1 METNEG
7 GAIQTHLPCD
17 DCGSSDALSVYS
29 NGTYCFSCK
38 TYSKNNEEG
47 RVLKVK
53 DRLDLIEGKYQALTK
68 RGITEET
75 CRKFHYK
82 VGTWSGH
89 PCHVASYYK
98 NGVEVAQHIRTPDK
112 QFPWTGSPDSLELF
126 GQHLWKA
133 QGENPRLIIT
143 EGEIDAMSISQV
155 FNNKWAVVSIP
166 NGASSVSKYLK
177 QNLEFVESF
186 DDIVLAFDADEAG
199 QEAIEEAVGIISVGK
214 LRILQYPDGFKDAN
228 DMLANGKGGQLVAGV
243 FQARH
248 YRPDGILSGKELW
261 NFVSAPVTDG
271 ISIPYPELSHML
283 RGLQKG
289 LYMFTAGSGAGKSTL
304 VHEIGYHIMQEH
316 EEKIGVIALEDS
328 TQKTALRYPSLY
340 LNKRLELDPVEP
352 DVLREAYEKT
362 IDNDLFY
369 LYDHFGSLDSDNL
382 MNKIRFMIV
391 SLGCKY
397 IILDHL
403 SIVISGMQ
411 VGDERKAIDRLMTD
425 LRSLAEE
432 TGACLLCVVHINRSG
447 NNANEGGQISLRDLR
462 GSGSLEQLSDA
473 VIALERDQQ
482 SPVDANTARIRVLKN
497 RTTGEVGVADVL
509 TYNKDTGR
517 LLPSWQDDFE
527 TLVESKLAYEDIK
540 KLGEKLSN
548 EVSI

>member
-1 METNEG
+1 MECSE
-7 GAIQTHLPCD
+7 GAIQTHLPCP
-17 DCGSSDALSVYS
+17 DCGSSDALALYS

-38 TYSKNNEEG
+38 TYRKDEDSMTEETSKPRE
-47 RVLKVK
+47 
-53 DRLDLIEGKYQALTK
+53 RLDFIDGKYQALTK

-75 CRKFHYK
+75 CRKFNYK

-89 PCHVASYYK
+89 PCHLATYFRK
-98 NGVEVAQHIRTPDK
+98 GVEVAQHIRTPDK
-112 QFPWTGSPDSLELF
+112 QFPWTGNPNDLELF

-143 EGEIDAMSISQV
+143 EGELDAMSISQV
-155 FNNKWAVVSIP
+155 FNNKWAVVSVP
-166 NGASSVSKYLK
+166 NGASSVGKYLK
-177 QNLEFVESF
+177 QNLEFIESF
-186 DDIVLAFDADEAG
+186 DDIVLAFDNDDAG
-199 QEAIEEAVGIISVGK
+199 REGVEEAVKIISCGK
-214 LRILQYPDGFKDAN
+214 IRVMQYEDGFKDAN
-228 DMLANGKGGQLVAGV
+228 DMLANGKGGNIVASI

-248 YRPDGILSGKELW
+248 YRPDGILSGGELW
-261 NFVSAPVTDG
+261 SYVSAPIEEG
-271 ISIPYPELSHML
+271 ISVPYPELSHML

-289 LYMFTAGSGAGKSTL
+289 VYMFTAGSGAGKSTF
-304 VHEIGYHIMQEH
+304 VHEIGYHITQQH
-316 EEKIGVIALEDS
+316 KLKLGVVALEDS

-340 LNKRLELDPVEP
+340 LNKRLELEQVDDEGI
-352 DVLREAYEKT
+352 LRDAYEAT
-362 IDNDLFY
+362 INNDRFY

-411 VGDERKAIDRLMTD
+411 IGDERKAIDRLMTD

-432 TGACLLCVVHINRSG
+432 TGACLLCVVHINRAG

-473 VIALERDQQ
+473 VIAIERDQQ
-482 SPVDANTARIRVLKN
+482 CLEFSNVARLRVLKN
-497 RTTGEVGVADVL
+497 RTTGEVGLADQL
-509 TYNKDTGR
+509 TFNKDTGR

-527 TLVESKLAYEDIK
+527 
-540 KLGEKLSN
+540 KLGGDN
-548 EVSI
+548 ETSL